1 MIPAS
6 DDIQDAITDAAI
18 AFYALGDL
26 AVDFGYLSD
35 YEGLSDNKLRALR
48 RHHASAEAM
57 AAKVRQFWDDLEDLG
72 ENVAR
77 EEEEGK

>member
-48 RHHASAEAM
+48 RHRASAEAM